1 MRQNVLNLFGSFSTP
16 YYVTRNE
23 LIMTAGIFYIC
34 HLNLFFRR
42 LTIWQI
48 LISTFSFYNNICFF
62 HQNTRL
68 ISILLSLYHLISSSA
83 LDNRWYYQRIY
94 LSFCTP
100 EESLKCKEVNFLFS
114 MMLIVMTRKWLLSMN
129 FANKNIVII
138 TKWYANY
145 HYSHTQLFKFLKY
158 CVSPEK
164 RFKYLILLS
173 SCFSIH
179 HKT

>member
-1 MRQNVLNLFGSFSTP
+1 MWS
-16 YYVTRNE
+16 
-23 LIMTAGIFYIC
+23 I
-34 HLNLFFRR
+34 
-42 LTIWQI
+42 IWYQAQHEI
-48 LISTFSFYNNICFF
+48 K
-62 HQNTRL
+62 
-68 ISILLSLYHLISSSA
+68 
-83 LDNRWYYQRIY
+83 WYYQQIC

-138 TKWYANY
+138 TEWYANY
-145 HYSHTQLFKFLKY
+145 HHSHTQLFKFLKY

-173 SCFSIH
+173 SCFQYTPQGIICVSTISASVLRFQL
-179 HKT
+179 TWESMWYPYFYENLQQ